1 MLRGLLA
8 GDVSPVSDCPG
19 LALRV
24 RNPASRFVLF
34 FAFPDFFLQDERE
47 GVGLVNR
54 GQTAAIERARRV
66 TTGPLPRVPVAAMR
80 RAQTLESR
88 MPLLFGAAFVGLLAI
103 QAWLAL
109 G

>member
-1 MLRGLLA
+1 MKRGES
-8 GDVSPVSDCPG
+8 V
-19 LALRV
+19 AL
-24 RNPASRFVLF
+24 
-34 FAFPDFFLQDERE
+34 
-47 GVGLVNR
+47 
-54 GQTAAIERARRV
+54 ERAKRA

-88 MPLLFGAAFVGLLAI
+88 MPLVFAAAFLGLIAV

>member
-1 MLRGLLA
+1 M
-8 GDVSPVSDCPG
+8 SESPG
-19 LALRV
+19 LRRGSFDVAPPV
-24 RNPASRFVLF
+24 VLF
-34 FAFPDFFLQDERE
+34 FAFTDSIRQDERE
-47 GVGLVNR
+47 GVGLVNS
-54 GQTAAIERARRV
+54 GQIGAIERARRV

-88 MPLLFGAAFVGLLAI
+88 MPLLFGAAFLGLIAI

>member
-1 MLRGLLA
+1 MVPHRATLDL
-8 GDVSPVSDCPG
+8 
-19 LALRV
+19 
-24 RNPASRFVLF
+24 VLF
-34 FAFPDFFLQDERE
+34 FASVDSIRQDESI
-47 GVGLVNR
+47 GVSLMKR
-54 GQTAAIERARRV
+54 GQNIGLARARRV

-88 MPLLFGAAFVGLLAI
+88 MPLVFGAAFLGLIGI

>member
-1 MLRGLLA
+1 MTDIASSSDRGRCQSDVRLL
-8 GDVSPVSDCPG
+8 GFPPGSDFP
-19 LALRV
+19 
-24 RNPASRFVLF
+24 FVLF
-34 FAFPDFFLQDERE
+34 FAFLDSIRQDERE
-47 GVGLVNR
+47 GVGLVNN
-54 GQTAAIERARRV
+54 GQTAAIARARRV

-88 MPLLFGAAFVGLLAI
+88 MPMLFGAAFVGLIAI

>member
-1 MLRGLLA
+1 MTAIASTSVRCRCQSDVRLL
-8 GDVSPVSDCPG
+8 GVPPG
-19 LALRV
+19 IDF
-24 RNPASRFVLF
+24 PFVLF
-34 FAFPDFFLQDERE
+34 FAFLDSIRQDERE
-47 GVGLVNR
+47 GVGLVNS
-54 GQTAAIERARRV
+54 GQTAAMARARRV

-88 MPLLFGAAFVGLLAI
+88 MPMLFGAAFVGLIAI

>member
-1 MLRGLLA
+1 MNRRENA
-8 GDVSPVSDCPG
+8 
-19 LALRV
+19 ALR
-24 RNPASRFVLF
+24 
-34 FAFPDFFLQDERE
+34 
-47 GVGLVNR
+47 
-54 GQTAAIERARRV
+54 RAKTV

-88 MPLLFGAAFVGLLAI
+88 MPLLFAAAFVGLVAI